1 MNLEEARNLSILKQI
16 GTELNIAPKI
26 SGGWNRGTLQ
36 AGYKEDADS
45 WLRNWRTE
53 RGLPP
58 DSGVLPSNRDE
69 VPPYLRGWIFPKAD
83 ASQQNDMMIA
93 GAPYQDGPL
102 PSRLFYNR
110 QYESPD
116 LFIKD
121 RQTIDDAKQRFM
133 DLTGIPLAK
142 GKKNNMMIA
151 HGEYF
156 DDEGEPIEKAP
167 YIFNRNTTEL
177 EVPWL
182 KEDYYKDLPRRK
194 ELHDKNY
201 HT

>member
-1 MNLEEARNLSILKQI
+1 MNLEEARRLTIQKQT
-16 GTELNIAPKI
+16 GTELDIAPKVG
-26 SGGWNRGTLQ
+26 GGWNRGTLQ

-83 ASQQNDMMIA
+83 ASQQNGM
-93 GAPYQDGPL
+93 
-102 PSRLFYNR
+102 
-110 QYESPD
+110 
-116 LFIKD
+116 
-121 RQTIDDAKQRFM
+121 
-133 DLTGIPLAK
+133 
-142 GKKNNMMIA
+142 MMIA

-156 DDEGEPIEKAP
+156 DDEGEPIENAP